1 MDNEKE
7 AYIKVILCEPGKK
20 ARVTTINNDLKSL
33 QHMVGD
39 SYIEC
44 IYPFDDPVAI
54 ICDEEGKLNH
64 AELNRSLK
72 DQNGKIYDII
82 AGPFLI
88 VGLGEEDFASL
99 SKEYQEK
106 YGKMF
111 QNPEM
116 FFRVGN
122 EIHSVGMEVKECTK
136 TSKRR

>member
-1 MDNEKE
+1 MDKE
-7 AYIKVILCEPGKK
+7 THIQVILCEPGKK
-20 ARVTTINNDLKSL
+20 ARVTTIQNDLKSL

-54 ICDEEGKLNH
+54 ICDEEGKLNR

-72 DQNGKIYDII
+72 DEQGNIYDII
-82 AGPFLI
+82 AGPFVI
-88 VGLGEEDFASL
+88 AGIDEENFASL
-99 SKEYQEK
+99 SKEHQEK
-106 YGKMF
+106 YCKMF

-122 EIHSVGMEVKECTK
+122 EIQSVEIEVPDRSK
-136 TSKRR
+136 SPKRR